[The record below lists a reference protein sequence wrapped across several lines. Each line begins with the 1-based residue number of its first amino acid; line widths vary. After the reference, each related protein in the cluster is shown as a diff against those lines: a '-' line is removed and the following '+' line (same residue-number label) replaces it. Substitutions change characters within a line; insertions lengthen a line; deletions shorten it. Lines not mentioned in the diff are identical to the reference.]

1 MTHDTT
7 NPTFD
12 CTDIKAMLSALIDGA
27 MREPQRHAAERHL
40 AQCAACRAILGQAE
54 RNDELLAL
62 AAAHG
67 GELPSGFEQQVLARI
82 ANPGAAGARFR
93 SWLGWIA
100 AAASLGLAGS
110 LWVLERAG
118 DRATPD
124 RDVLVAG
131 MGYQPGPELRSSI
144 RSNPTEIVIQ
154 APVYRDAPAPRGL
167 SRDAAE
173 TLDSASRL
181 LAMLARGGE
190 GSFATVEQVRRIA
203 EYEELLPRL
212 SRTRGD
218 LDAGDRPAVL
228 AAESLLYRV
237 VRGPISLDDLDEIRR
252 SASRLELQQRL
263 ESLGSQGDTGTL

>member
-1 MTHDTT
+1 MTYDT

-12 CTDIKAMLSALIDGA
+12 CTDIKATLSALIDGA
-27 MREPQRHAAERHL
+27 VREPQRHAAERHL
-40 AQCAACRAILGQAE
+40 AECAECRVLLGQAE
-54 RNDELLAL
+54 RNDELLAF

-67 GELPSGFEQQVLARI
+67 GELPFGFEQQVLARV

-118 DRATPD
+118 DRAATT
-124 RDVLVAG
+124 RDVLAAG

-144 RSNPTEIVIQ
+144 RSSPSEIIQ
-154 APVYRDAPAPRGL
+154 PAVYRDAPAPRGL
-167 SRDAAE
+167 SRDAAD

-190 GSFATVEQVRRIA
+190 GSFAAAEQVRRIA

-212 SRTRGD
+212 SSTRED
-218 LDAGDRPAVL
+218 LDASDRPTVL

-237 VRGPISLDDLDEIRR
+237 VRGPISLDDLDEIRH

-263 ESLGSQGDTGTL
+263 ERLASQGDAGTL

>member
-1 MTHDTT
+1 MTYDT
-7 NPTFD
+7 NPIID

-27 MREPQRHAAERHL
+27 VREPQRHAAERHL
-40 AQCAACRAILGQAE
+40 AECADCRVLLGQAE

-118 DRATPD
+118 DRVAAT
-124 RDVLVAG
+124 RHVLV

-144 RSNPTEIVIQ
+144 RSSPSEIVIQ
-154 APVYRDAPAPRGL
+154 QAVYSDAPAPRGL
-167 SRDAAE
+167 SRDAAD

-190 GSFATVEQVRRIA
+190 GSFATAEQVRRIA

-212 SRTRGD
+212 HRTRAD

-237 VRGPISLDDLDEIRR
+237 VRGPISLDDLEDIRD
-252 SASRLELQQRL
+252 SASSLELQQRL
-263 ESLGSQGDTGTL
+263 DRLASQGDAGTL